1 MKADFQ
7 RLWRKLRW
15 DLIFLQNYVSLNLNR
30 DFQRLYYRG
39 KSSAKPALVV
49 YAMKNRAGICRVGI
63 TTGKK
68 IGNAVERNRSRRII
82 RAAFQS
88 VLKSGLING
97 NWDIVFVA
105 RTKTKFQKSTQIE
118 RAMLAAFS
126 ELNIT
131 EAQE

>member
-1 MKADFQ
+1 M
-7 RLWRKLRW
+7 RW
-15 DLIFLQNYVSLNLNR
+15 DLIFLQNYVSLNLNK

-39 KSSAKPALVV
+39 KSVAKPALVV
-49 YAMKNRAGICRVGI
+49 YAMKNRAGICRIGI

-88 VLKSGLING
+88 VLKSGRING

-105 RTKTKFQKSTQIE
+105 RTRTKFQKSTQIE

-126 ELNIT
+126 ELKIT
-131 EAQE
+131 EEKE

>member
-1 MKADFQ
+1 M
-7 RLWRKLRW
+7 RW
-15 DLIFLQNYVSLNLNR
+15 DLIFLQNYVSLNLNK

-49 YAMKNRAGICRVGI
+49 YAMKNRAGVCRVGI

-88 VLKSGLING
+88 IMKSGLING
-97 NWDIVFVA
+97 NWDIVLVA
-105 RTKTKFQKSTQIE
+105 RTKTKFQKSTKIE
-118 RAMLAAFS
+118 RAMLEAFR
-126 ELNIT
+126 ELKIT
-131 EAQE
+131 EAEE

>member
-1 MKADFQ
+1 M
-7 RLWRKLRW
+7 RW
-15 DLIFLQNYVSLNLNR
+15 DLIFLQNYVSLNLNK

-39 KSSAKPALVV
+39 KSVAKPALVI
-49 YAMKNRAGICRVGI
+49 YAMKNRAGICRIGI

-88 VLKSGLING
+88 VLKSGRING

-105 RTKTKFQKSTQIE
+105 RTRTKFQKSTQIE

-126 ELNIT
+126 ELKIT
-131 EAQE
+131 EEKE

>member
-1 MKADFQ
+1 M
-7 RLWRKLRW
+7 RW
-15 DLIFLQNYVSLNLNR
+15 DLIFLQNYVTLNLNK

-39 KSSAKPALVV
+39 KSFAKPALVV
-49 YAMKNRAGICRVGI
+49 YAMKNRAGVCRIGI

-88 VLKSGLING
+88 VMMSGRIKG

-118 RAMLAAFS
+118 RAMLEAFH
-126 ELNIT
+126 ELKIT
-131 EAQE
+131 EDEE

>member
-1 MKADFQ
+1 M
-7 RLWRKLRW
+7 RW
-15 DLIFLQNYVSLNLNR
+15 DLIFLQNYVSLNLNK

-39 KSSAKPALVV
+39 KSVAKPALVV
-49 YAMKNRAGICRVGI
+49 YAMKNRAGICRIGI

-88 VLKSGLING
+88 VLKSGRING
-97 NWDIVFVA
+97 NWDIFFVA
-105 RTKTKFQKSTQIE
+105 ITRTKFQKSTQIE

-126 ELNIT
+126 ELKIT
-131 EAQE
+131 EEKE